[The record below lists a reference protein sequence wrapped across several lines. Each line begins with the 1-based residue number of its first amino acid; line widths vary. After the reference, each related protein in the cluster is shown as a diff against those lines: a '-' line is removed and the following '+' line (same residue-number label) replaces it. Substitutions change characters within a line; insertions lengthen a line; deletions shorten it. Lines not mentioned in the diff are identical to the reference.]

1 MKTEVKNYD
10 FDFEDEIQE
19 KLNIAIAVEVIKK
32 YLYQTNKITKE
43 EFKNVLKNANRSVKN
58 HIQIS

>member
-58 HIQIS
+58 HMQIS

>member
-1 MKTEVKNYD
+1 MKTKFKNYD

-19 KLNIAIAVEVIKK
+19 KINIAIAVEVIIK

>member
-10 FDFEDEIQE
+10 FDFDDEIQE
-19 KLNIAIAVEVIKK
+19 KLNIAIAVEIIKK

-43 EFKNVLKNANRSVKN
+43 EFKNVLKNANRSVK
-58 HIQIS
+58 IC

>member
-10 FDFEDEIQE
+10 FDFEDDIQE
-19 KLNIAIAVEVIKK
+19 KLNVTIAVEVIKK

-58 HIQIS
+58 NIQIS

>member
-1 MKTEVKNYD
+1 MKPEVKNYD

-19 KLNIAIAVEVIKK
+19 KLNVAIAVEVIKK

>member
-10 FDFEDEIQE
+10 FDFEDEIKE
-19 KLNIAIAVEVIKK
+19 KLNVAIAVEVIKK

>member
-19 KLNIAIAVEVIKK
+19 KLNVAIAVEVIKK

>member
-1 MKTEVKNYD
+1 MTNKKYD
-10 FDFEDEIQE
+10 FDFEDDIQE

-43 EFKNVLKNANRSVKN
+43 EFKAILKNANRSVKIN
-58 HIQIS
+58 TQIS

>member
-1 MKTEVKNYD
+1 MKTKFKNYD

-19 KLNIAIAVEVIKK
+19 KINIAIAVEVIKK

-43 EFKNVLKNANRSVKN
+43 EFKHVLKNANRSVKN

>member
-1 MKTEVKNYD
+1 MKTKFKNYE

-19 KLNIAIAVEVIKK
+19 KINIAIAVEVIKK

>member
-1 MKTEVKNYD
+1 MKKEIKNYD

-58 HIQIS
+58 NIQIS

>member
-43 EFKNVLKNANRSVKN
+43 EFKNVLKNAKSQKTNP
-58 HIQIS
+58 

>member
-1 MKTEVKNYD
+1 MKIEVKNYD
-10 FDFEDEIQE
+10 FDFDDEVQE

-58 HIQIS
+58 NIQIS

>member
-1 MKTEVKNYD
+1 MKTKFKNYD

-19 KLNIAIAVEVIKK
+19 KINIAIAVEVIKK

-43 EFKNVLKNANRSVKN
+43 
-58 HIQIS
+58 

>member
-58 HIQIS
+58 HIQIP

>member
-19 KLNIAIAVEVIKK
+19 KLNVAIAVEVIKK

-58 HIQIS
+58 HIQIP

>member
-1 MKTEVKNYD
+1 MKTKFKNYD

-19 KLNIAIAVEVIKK
+19 KINIAIAVEVIKK

>member
-1 MKTEVKNYD
+1 MKIEVKNYD

>member
-1 MKTEVKNYD
+1 MTNKKYD
-10 FDFEDEIQE
+10 FDFEDDIQE

-43 EFKNVLKNANRSVKN
+43 EFKTILKNANRSVKIN
-58 HIQIS
+58 AQIS

>member
-1 MKTEVKNYD
+1 MKKEIKKYD
-10 FDFEDEIQE
+10 FDFEDEVQE

-43 EFKNVLKNANRSVKN
+43 DFKNVLKNANRSVKN
-58 HIQIS
+58 NIQIS

>member
-1 MKTEVKNYD
+1 MKKEIKKYD

-58 HIQIS
+58 NIQIS